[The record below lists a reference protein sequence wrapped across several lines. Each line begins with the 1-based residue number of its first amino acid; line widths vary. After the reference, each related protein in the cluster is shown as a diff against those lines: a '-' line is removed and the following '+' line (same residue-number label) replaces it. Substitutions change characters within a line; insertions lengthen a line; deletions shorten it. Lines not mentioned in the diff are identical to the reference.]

1 MLTTLTTIRTYNCT
15 NDKTTIQQFRD
26 FLREVS
32 IFFEINF
39 LIGGIS

>member
-15 NDKTTIQQFRD
+15 NDKTLYGISGFPSGSLD
-26 FLREVS
+26 
-32 IFFEINF
+32 FFEIFF